1 MKHIKEFEEFIFEK
15 SYDIKVNDNDIES
28 ISDNDI
34 KDYIEDGYTNLT
46 GIVDQFL
53 QIQGYDHDDMKDWNW
68 KNSNDEKTIT
78 KKFKL

>member
-1 MKHIKEFEEFIFEK
+1 MKHIKEYEEFLFEK
-15 SYDIKVNDNDIES
+15 SYDIKVNNEIET

-53 QIQGYDHDDMKDWNW
+53 QVLGYEYEDVKDWDW
-68 KNSNDEKTIT
+68 KNSNDEKTIK